1 MLLSEQ
7 VSFVGEVTM
16 MPTSWEVSVSD
27 GASCFFAFI
36 SWLLPHSTKYKP
48 QMINNAP
55 IML

>member
-1 MLLSEQ
+1 
-7 VSFVGEVTM
+7 M

-36 SWLLPHSTKYKP
+36 SLLLPHSTKYKP

-55 IML
+55 NML